1 MSVSLFRR
9 RDPWWEVDG
18 PAARRERR
26 RRRVVGMAAFVAAVA
41 ACGATAFAWSIELGL
56 AAMLGYRGSLPF
68 G

>member
-1 MSVSLFRR
+1 MPLALFNR

-26 RRRVVGMAAFVAAVA
+26 RQRAVSTAAFITALAAVSGA
-41 ACGATAFAWSIELGL
+41 AYVWAFHLGL
-56 AAMLGYRGSLPF
+56 AAGFALHLPV

>member
-1 MSVSLFRR
+1 MPFAMFNR

-26 RRRVVGMAAFVAAVA
+26 RHRFVSLVAFVMALTAVSGAAYVW
-41 ACGATAFAWSIELGL
+41 AFHLGL
-56 AAMLGYRGSLPF
+56 AGGLPLTLPV